1 MRLENMTPHRSAMND
16 DDELHPAT
24 RKFLTELGPNDVEIL
39 RLGMPILRAVVGFG
53 KVSKWLA
60 ITAGGLVLGS
70 VLMWDAVLKILMW
83 IRGHG

>member
-1 MRLENMTPHRSAMND
+1 MND

-39 RLGMPILRAVVGFG
+39 RLTMPILRAAAGFG

-60 ITAGGLVLGS
+60 ITAAGLLLGS
-70 VLMWDAVLKILMW
+70 VMLWDAVLKIMMW
-83 IRGHG
+83 FRGH